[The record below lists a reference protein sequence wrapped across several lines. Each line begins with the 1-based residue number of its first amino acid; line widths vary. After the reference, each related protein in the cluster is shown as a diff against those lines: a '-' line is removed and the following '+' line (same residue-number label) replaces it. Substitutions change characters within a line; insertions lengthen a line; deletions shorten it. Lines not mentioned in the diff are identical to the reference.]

1 DRLLRRE
8 DLCRLGHEMD
18 AAEDDRVRVGRGG
31 LPREP
36 ERVTD
41 VVRDVLHLG
50 HLVVVREDDRVARA
64 RELAHLLVQRQR
76 RNREGTHSTSSETC
90 SERAECVSAPTE
102 TKSTPVS
109 AYAQTVASEMP
120 PDASSCARPP
130 TNSTARRTSSGV
142 MLSSRIRSAPAA

>member
-1 DRLLRRE
+1 
-8 DLCRLGHEMD
+8 MD

-76 RNREGTHSTSSETC
+76 RNREGAHSTSSETC
-90 SERAECVSAPTE
+90 SESAVCVSA
-102 TKSTPVS
+102 TPYSKASAVS
-109 AYAQTVASEMP
+109 AYAR
-120 PDASSCARPP
+120 D
-130 TNSTARRTSSGV
+130 TS
-142 MLSSRIRSAPAA
+142 